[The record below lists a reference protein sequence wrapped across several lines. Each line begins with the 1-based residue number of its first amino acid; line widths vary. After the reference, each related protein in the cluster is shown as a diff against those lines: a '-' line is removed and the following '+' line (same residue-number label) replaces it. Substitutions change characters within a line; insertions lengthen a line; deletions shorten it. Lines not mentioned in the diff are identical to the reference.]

1 MKKYVKSSV
10 DIDSIEYLA
19 MQDDPVNE
27 DDLVES
33 IRVGLAQ
40 LYVDYEGSFKDAVTD
55 TKNYYDNWI
64 NRIASDMKKK
74 YNL

>member
-1 MKKYVKSSV
+1 MKKYVKSSS

-19 MQDDPVNE
+19 SQDDPVNE

-33 IRVGLAQ
+33 IRVALAT
-40 LYVDYEGSFKDAVTD
+40 LYLDYEGSFKDAVTD
-55 TKNYYDNWI
+55 TKDYYLTWI
-64 NRIASDMKKK
+64 DRIASDMKEK

>member
-1 MKKYVKSSV
+1 MKKYVKSSS

-19 MQDDPVNE
+19 SQDDPVNE

-33 IRVGLAQ
+33 IRIALAT
-40 LYVDYEGSFKDAVTD
+40 LYLDYVGSFRDAVTD
-55 TKNYYDNWI
+55 TKDYYLTWI
-64 NRIASDMKKK
+64 DRIALDMKEK